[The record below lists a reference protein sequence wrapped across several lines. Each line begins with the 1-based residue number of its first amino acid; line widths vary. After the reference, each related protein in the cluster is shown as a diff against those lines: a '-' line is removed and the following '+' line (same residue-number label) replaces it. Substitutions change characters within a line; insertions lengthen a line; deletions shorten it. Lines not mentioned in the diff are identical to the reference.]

1 MPYIGELSALM
12 TAILWSGT
20 AIAFTEAGKI
30 VGSYVVNI
38 SRLVL
43 ATVYLIITI
52 LIFNLNFQIS
62 WEQIYLLGLSGVIG
76 LVFGDGFLFKSFQYI
91 GARLSML
98 VMTLSP
104 PLAAFSAY
112 IYLGE
117 ALSSW
122 GILGIVITISGVSI
136 VVFKRSEQP
145 TDDYKK
151 NNIGYLFAFLG
162 AIGQAINLIFAKEA
176 FQLGEINGFVATFYR
191 MVPSIPFMYFLGFL
205 YRKRRNS
212 IWILKEKTEALKY
225 IIIGSIIG
233 PFLGIT
239 FSLIA
244 VANTFVGIASTLMAT
259 VPIVMLPIVIF
270 YYKEKLSTI
279 SIVGAVVAVV
289 GISILFLK

>member
-1 MPYIGELSALM
+1 MPYLGEIAALL
-12 TAILWSGT
+12 TAILWAGT
-20 AIAFTEAGKI
+20 AIVFTEATKI

-38 SRLVL
+38 SRLIL
-43 ATVYLIITI
+43 ATIYLIFTI
-52 LIFNLNFQIS
+52 LIFNLDYSIS
-62 WEQIYLLGLSGVIG
+62 IEQIYLLGLSGIVG

-104 PLAAFSAY
+104 PLAALLAY

-117 ALSSW
+117 SLSDL
-122 GILGIVITISGVSI
+122 GILGITLTIFGVSV

-162 AIGQAINLIFAKEA
+162 AIGQAANLIFAKQA
-176 FQLGEINGFVATFYR
+176 FQIGEINGFVATFYR
-191 MVPSIPFMYFLGFL
+191 MLPSLPFMYFLGFL
-205 YRKRRNS
+205 YRKKRNS
-212 IWILKEKTEALKY
+212 LSILKNNQKALKF
-225 IIIGSIIG
+225 IVIGSIIG

-244 VANTFVGIASTLMAT
+244 VAYTYVGVASTLMAT
-259 VPIVMLPIVIF
+259 VPIVMLPIVKI
-270 YYKEKLSTI
+270 YYKENPTII
-279 SIVGAVVAVV
+279 SIVGSIVAVA
-289 GISILFLK
+289 GIAILFMN

>member
-1 MPYIGELSALM
+1 MPFLGEISALI
-12 TAILWSGT
+12 TALLWSGT
-20 AIAFTEAGKI
+20 AIVFTEATKI

-38 SRLVL
+38 TRLLL
-43 ATVYLIITI
+43 ATAYLIITI
-52 LIFNLNFQIS
+52 LIFNLNYQIS
-62 WEQIYLLGLSGVIG
+62 WEQIYLLGLSGIIG

-98 VMTLSP
+98 VMTLAP
-104 PLAAFSAY
+104 PLAALLAY

-117 ALSSW
+117 ELSTW

-136 VVFKRSEQP
+136 VVLKRSEQP

-162 AIGQAINLIFAKEA
+162 AIGQAVNLIYAKEA

-191 MVPSIPFMYFLGFL
+191 MVPSVPFMLFLGFL
-205 YRKRRNS
+205 YRKKTNNIS
-212 IWILKEKTEALKY
+212 ILKTEKTALKY
-225 IIIGSIIG
+225 IILGSIIG

-244 VANTFVGIASTLMAT
+244 VAYTFVGIASTLMAT
-259 VPIVMLPIVIF
+259 VPIVMLPIVKF
-270 YYKEKLSTI
+270 YYKETLSPI
-279 SIVGAVVAVV
+279 SIIGAFIAVV
-289 GISILFLK
+289 GIAVLFLY

>member
-12 TAILWSGT
+12 TAILWAGT

-98 VMTLSP
+98 VMTLAP
-104 PLAAFSAY
+104 PFAAFSAY

-151 NNIGYLFAFLG
+151 NNMGYLFAFLG

-212 IWILKEKTEALKY
+212 IWILKEKKDALKY

-244 VANTFVGIASTLMAT
+244 VANTFVGIASTLMST

-279 SIVGAVVAVV
+279 SIVGAFVAVV
-289 GISILFLK
+289 GVAILFLK

>member
-1 MPYIGELSALM
+1 MPFIGEISALI

-38 SRLVL
+38 SRLLL
-43 ATVYLIITI
+43 ATLYLIITI
-52 LIFNLNFQIS
+52 LLFNLNFQIQL
-62 WEQIYLLGLSGVIG
+62 EQIYLLGLSGVIG

-91 GARLSML
+91 GARISML

-104 PLAAFSAY
+104 PIAALFAY
-112 IYLGE
+112 LYLGE

-122 GILGIVITISGVSI
+122 GILGIIVTISGVSI

-151 NNIGYLFAFLG
+151 NNLGYLFAFLG

-205 YRKRRNS
+205 YRKKRNS
-212 IWILKEKTEALKY
+212 IWILKRKPEALKY
-225 IIIGSIIG
+225 IITGSIIG

-244 VANTFVGIASTLMAT
+244 VAYTFVGIASTLMST
-259 VPIVMLPIVIF
+259 VPIVMLPIIIF
-270 YYKEKLSTI
+270 YYKEKLSAI
-279 SIVGAVVAVV
+279 SIIGAFIAVIGVA
-289 GISILFLK
+289 ILFLK

>member
-12 TAILWSGT
+12 TAILWAGT

-43 ATVYLIITI
+43 ATVYLVITI

-104 PLAAFSAY
+104 PFAAFSAY

-136 VVFKRSEQP
+136 VVFKRFG
-145 TDDYKK
+145 TT
-151 NNIGYLFAFLG
+151 N
-162 AIGQAINLIFAKEA
+162 
-176 FQLGEINGFVATFYR
+176 R
-191 MVPSIPFMYFLGFL
+191 
-205 YRKRRNS
+205 
-212 IWILKEKTEALKY
+212 
-225 IIIGSIIG
+225 
-233 PFLGIT
+233 
-239 FSLIA
+239 
-244 VANTFVGIASTLMAT
+244 
-259 VPIVMLPIVIF
+259 
-270 YYKEKLSTI
+270 
-279 SIVGAVVAVV
+279 
-289 GISILFLK
+289 

>member
-1 MPYIGELSALM
+1 MPYIGELSALI
-12 TAILWSGT
+12 TAILWAGT

-38 SRLVL
+38 SRLIL

-62 WEQIYLLGLSGVIG
+62 LEQIYLLGLSGVIG

-98 VMTLSP
+98 VMTLAP
-104 PLAAFSAY
+104 PFAAFSAY

-145 TDDYKK
+145 TDNYKK

-162 AIGQAINLIFAKEA
+162 AVGQAINLIFAKEA

-191 MVPSIPFMYFLGFL
+191 MVPSIPFMYLLGFL

-212 IWILKEKTEALKY
+212 IWILKENKDALKY
-225 IIIGSIIG
+225 IIVGSIIG

-244 VANTFVGIASTLMAT
+244 VANTFVGIASTLMST

-279 SIVGAVVAVV
+279 SIVGAFVAVV
-289 GISILFLK
+289 GVAILFLK